1 MARKEDVKQ
10 LCNALYKAAQAIQE
24 LQETLTGF
32 NYEDDQELNFPVRE
46 LEEIERVFQNISSK
60 YYDLEVK
67 YFE

>member
-10 LCNALYKAAQAIQE
+10 LCDALYKAAQSIQE